1 MKLRELTI
9 THFRNIPSAE
19 FSFPGERNFFLG
31 MNGQGK
37 TNALEAIGLALDLK
51 SFRTNLK
58 APMVQTGAE
67 QATVRSV
74 WQHEQRGETT
84 LGISFTPSRRTALL
98 DGKNIR
104 SVEEVLGV
112 FPVVSL
118 TLADRELIYGGPA
131 ARRSEID
138 NLLCQ
143 IHPPYYQTLESYAEA
158 LKARNKLL
166 SEGIDTPAERAGFEA
181 QMLKCA
187 QVMIQARTKVVAK
200 LQDQLIQVFH
210 TFSPNSE
217 SPSLVY
223 APQTPIDALEAAW
236 KNHTA
241 EELRRG
247 HTLFGPHRDPVDI
260 LFNGELAEEYA
271 SEGQKF
277 SIVLGLKLS
286 GMKLLEERLNI
297 SPILVA
303 DDLLLELDPQRQEK
317 FWAGVQSWQ
326 VFASGTTPP
335 LSPQGWDI
343 WQVEKGIFTKQ

>member
-9 THFRNIPSAE
+9 THFRNIAAAQ
-19 FSFPGERNFFLG
+19 FAFPGERNFFWGL
-31 MNGQGK
+31 NGQGK
-37 TNALEAIGLALDLK
+37 TNVLEAIGLALDLK

-58 APMVQTGAE
+58 APMVEHGAE
-67 QATVRSV
+67 QAVIRSV
-74 WQHEQRGETT
+74 WQHEQHGETT
-84 LGISFTPSRRTALL
+84 LGVSFTPSRRTALL
-98 DGKNIR
+98 DGKTLR
-104 SVEEVLGV
+104 SVEEILGV

-118 TLADRELIYGGPA
+118 TLANRELIYGGPA

-138 NLLCQ
+138 HLLCQ
-143 IHPPYYQTLESYAEA
+143 IHPPYYQTLDSYAEA

-166 SEGIDTPAERAGFEA
+166 SDGIDSPAQRAGFEA

-200 LQDQLIQVFH
+200 LQDQLVQVFH
-210 TFSPNSE
+210 AFSPEGE
-217 SPSLVY
+217 SPRLVY
-223 APQTPIDALEAAW
+223 APQTPIDGLEAAW
-236 KNHTA
+236 KNNIA
-241 EELRRG
+241 DELRRG
-247 HTLFGPHRDPVDI
+247 HTTFGPHRDHVDI

-286 GMKLLEERLNI
+286 GMKLLEERLDTA
-297 SPILVA
+297 PVLVA

-317 FWAGVQSWQ
+317 FWQSVQGWQ

-335 LSPQGWDI
+335 LSPGSWDI
-343 WQVEKGIFTKQ
+343 WRVEKGIFTKQ